1 MALAMGIVGL
11 VMAVIAIFVP
21 LVALYVVWV
30 SLIFTAIAAF
40 AGDKIFSII
49 SWCVSVLNLLLL
61 SPITLAILVGGT
73 LADKTVRGPSIFLLV
88 VTIALFVLVIFG
100 WIFGRKK
107 PAVPVA
113 PFQMQP
119 PAMPSPQQ
127 PPTLPPTVPPAG
139 QA

>member
-1 MALAMGIVGL
+1 MGLAMGIVGL
-11 VMAVIAIFVP
+11 VMAVIAIFTP

-30 SLIFTAIAAF
+30 GLIFTAIAAF
-40 AGDKIFSII
+40 AGDKLFSII

-88 VTIALFVLVIFG
+88 ITVALFVLVIVG
-100 WIFGRKK
+100 WIVGRKK
-107 PAVPVA
+107 PAA
-113 PFQMQP
+113 PMIPIQMQP
-119 PAMPSPQQ
+119 PAMPPPQQ
-127 PPTLPPTVPPAG
+127 PPTLPPSG